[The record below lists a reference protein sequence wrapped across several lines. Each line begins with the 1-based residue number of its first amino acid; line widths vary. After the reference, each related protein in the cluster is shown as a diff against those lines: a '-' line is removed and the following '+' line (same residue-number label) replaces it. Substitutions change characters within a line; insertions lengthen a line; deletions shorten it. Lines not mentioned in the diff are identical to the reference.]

1 MTAQYR
7 LGLMNR
13 DGRGVPRNQAQALS
27 WLRKAADQGDA
38 DAQIELGILLSP
50 SHRPSADIVEA
61 HTWLNLAAS
70 RWKDES
76 KRIKASAL
84 RDAIEKTMTS
94 DQRAQAYR
102 RATEWQDAHS
112 WQRQS
117 AASLSGTRDSG
128 SGTRDSGALTL

>member
-1 MTAQYR
+1 MCT
-7 LGLMNR
+7 R
-13 DGRGVPRNQAQALS
+13 DRAQAID
-27 WLRKAADQGDA
+27 WLRKAAERGET

-50 SHRPSADIVEA
+50 GRGTRADIVEA

-76 KRIKASAL
+76 KRVKASGL
-84 RDAIEKTMTS
+84 RDEFEKTMTD

-102 RATEWQDAHS
+102 RATEWQDAHA

-117 AASLSGTRDSG
+117 AASNPGSG
-128 SGTRDSGALTL
+128 STL